1 MASFS
6 TPLDLQVN
14 INNLLLVEE
23 DIHWEFDGDYN
34 IYNALWTF
42 VKVTF
47 INIEST
53 SISIFVE
60 NILFLFLFLCL
71 FCVEWSKIDYP

>member
-34 IYNALWTF
+34 IYSALWTF
-42 VKVTF
+42 VKVTLT
-47 INIEST
+47 NIETT
-53 SISIFVE
+53 SISIFVK
-60 NILFLFLFLCL
+60 NTFFVCRM
-71 FCVEWSKIDYP
+71 VKN

>member
-14 INNLLLVEE
+14 MNNLLLVEA

-47 INIEST
+47 TNIET
-53 SISIFVE
+53 TFISIFLGRMV
-60 NILFLFLFLCL
+60 
-71 FCVEWSKIDYP
+71 KI

>member
-6 TPLDLQVN
+6 TPLDLQLN
-14 INNLLLVEE
+14 MNNLLLVEAN
-23 DIHWEFDGDYN
+23 IHWEFDGDYN

-47 INIEST
+47 TNIET
-53 SISIFVE
+53 TFISIFFGRMV
-60 NILFLFLFLCL
+60 
-71 FCVEWSKIDYP
+71 KI

>member
-6 TPLDLQVN
+6 TPLNLQVN
-14 INNLLLVEE
+14 IDNLLLVEE

-47 INIEST
+47 TNIETT
-53 SISIFVE
+53 SISKKNCRMV
-60 NILFLFLFLCL
+60 
-71 FCVEWSKIDYP
+71 KIWLSINLP

>member
-1 MASFS
+1 
-6 TPLDLQVN
+6 VN
-14 INNLLLVEE
+14 INDLLLVEK

-47 INIEST
+47 TNIETT
-53 SISIFVE
+53 SISIFVK
-60 NILFLFLFLCL
+60 NKIKFG
-71 FCVEWSKIDYP
+71 VKWSKINYP

>member
-47 INIEST
+47 INIENT